1 MIVRHLTVLS
11 FNQTVSV
18 LDEKTGET
26 SQKTTTGTI
35 KKIAQ
40 AVIDGTSHYYIVL
53 NESDLIYDVDIS
65 KHLDTILL
73 EAGDKVTI
81 KYTEGTPA
89 TVIEIQKQ

>member
-1 MIVRHLTVLS
+1 MCIR
-11 FNQTVSV
+11 
-18 LDEKTGET
+18 DR
-26 SQKTTTGTI
+26 TGTI

>member
-1 MIVRHLTVLS
+1 MIVRHLT
-11 FNQTVSV
+11 
-18 LDEKTGET
+18 
-26 SQKTTTGTI
+26 
-35 KKIAQ
+35 
-40 AVIDGTSHYYIVL
+40 VL

-81 KYTEGTPA
+81 KYTEETPA